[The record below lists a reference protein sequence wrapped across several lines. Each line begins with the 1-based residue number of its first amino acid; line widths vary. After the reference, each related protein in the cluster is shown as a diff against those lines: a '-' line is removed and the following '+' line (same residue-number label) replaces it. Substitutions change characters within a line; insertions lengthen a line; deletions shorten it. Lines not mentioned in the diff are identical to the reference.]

1 MPVKKKVLFSQ
12 SARKH
17 KIGRAHALYVMN
29 LYDFQVDPGDFNR
42 RSWVGIDSSG
52 RELEIAGID
61 LGDYFL
67 VIHVMP
73 TRRVKNYGK
82 EGE

>member
-1 MPVKKKVLFSQ
+1 MTFRSI
-12 SARKH
+12 RKIL
-17 KIGRAHALYVMN
+17 IGEAGG
-29 LYDFQVDPGDFNR
+29 VDSR
-42 RSWVGIDSSG
+42 G
-52 RELEIAGID
+52 RELEITGID

-82 EGE
+82 KGE

>member
-1 MPVKKKVLFSQ
+1 MPVTGQFSKP
-12 SARKH
+12 ALRH

-29 LYDFQVDPGDFNR
+29 LYDFQVDPEDFNR
-42 RSWVGIDSSG
+42 RSWVGIDSRG
-52 RELEIAGID
+52 RELEITGID
-61 LGDYFL
+61 LGDCFL
-67 VIHVMP
+67 VVHVMP

>member
-1 MPVKKKVLFSQ
+1 MRKIVRFAQ

-17 KIGRAHALYVMN
+17 EIGRAHALYVMN
-29 LYDFQVDPGDFNR
+29 LYDFQVDPGNFDR
-42 RSWVGIDSSG
+42 RSWVGVDSRG
-52 RELEIAGID
+52 RELEIIGID